1 MRRGLCLLT
10 LSLVIA
16 FLILP
21 MLRVADAAVLC
32 TNPGGVVS
40 AWVGFS
46 ALDAT
51 AGQVV
56 ACYLPDGT
64 GGIDAAEAN
73 TGTHGEGTLAFH
85 STFMATEPD
94 TIIRMECRTPFAFLT
109 VAVREVRLTAV
120 RVRSLSVQ

>member
-1 MRRGLCLLT
+1 MASDGR
-10 LSLVIA
+10 I
-16 FLILP
+16 
-21 MLRVADAAVLC
+21 VAVVTVPA
-32 TNPGGVVS
+32 GSYVVS

-85 STFMATEPD
+85 STFVATEPD

>member
-1 MRRGLCLLT
+1 LASDGR
-10 LSLVIA
+10 I
-16 FLILP
+16 
-21 MLRVADAAVLC
+21 VAVVTVPA
-32 TNPGGVVS
+32 GSYVVS

-85 STFMATEPD
+85 STFVATEPD
-94 TIIRMECRTPFAFLT
+94 TIIRMECRTAFAFLT